1 MKNILI
7 QLKIFWINTKL
18 NIKKLIVICIA
29 NILYVFVM
37 TGGIFLYY
45 LSTIISAMT
54 DLVKY
59 HKDNNT
65 KEKWIAKINKHKINH
80 AILLE
85 QHTTLINALKSRL
98 SQDCFIFEKTKR
110 LIARIC
116 ATINRIRENSNFKF
130 SRDIIPLIVLILGK
144 LYFLGIIYITILDLI
159 NLYS

>member
-37 TGGIFLYY
+37 TGGIILYY

-65 KEKWIAKINKHKINH
+65 KEKWIAKINKHKNKH

-85 QHTTLINALKSRL
+85 QHTTLINTLKSRL
-98 SQDCFIFEKTKR
+98 SQDCFSKR
-110 LIARIC
+110 LITRIY
-116 ATINRIRENSNFKF
+116 ASINRIRANSNFQF